1 MALVL
6 HIEGM
11 DDKIALD
18 QEFEDKMNAL
28 LEELVQ
34 LFINHDH
41 DLKNF
46 AFLLTSAV
54 LRGLEEKFPTNE
66 FAIHPILSAIV
77 FHIDDNISDDPKN
90 DFLKIGELNMNKDTL
105 Q

>member
-1 MALVL
+1 MN
-6 HIEGM
+6 E
-11 DDKIALD
+11 KISFN
-18 QEFEDKMNAL
+18 QEFEDKINAL

-77 FHIDDNISDDPKN
+77 FHIDDNISGDTKDGL
-90 DFLKIGELNMNKDTL
+90 LKICELSKNKDTI

>member
-1 MALVL
+1 
-6 HIEGM
+6 M
-11 DDKIALD
+11 DDKISLN
-18 QEFEDKMNAL
+18 QEFEDKMNDL

-34 LFINHDH
+34 LFVNHDH

-54 LRGLEEKFPTNE
+54 LRGLEEIFPTNE

-77 FHIDDNISDDPKN
+77 FHINDNISDDTE
-90 DFLKIGELNMNKDTL
+90 DGFLKICELSKNKDTI

>member
-1 MALVL
+1 
-6 HIEGM
+6 M
-11 DDKIALD
+11 DDKISLD
-18 QEFEDKMNAL
+18 QEFEDKMNDL

-34 LFINHDH
+34 LFVNHDH

-66 FAIHPILSAIV
+66 FAIRPHLLLVWPSGSQQFWYFQKCTLTASKSS
-77 FHIDDNISDDPKN
+77 ISPPVN
-90 DFLKIGELNMNKDTL
+90 SVASPS
-105 Q
+105 

>member
-1 MALVL
+1 MN
-6 HIEGM
+6 E
-11 DDKIALD
+11 KISFNL
-18 QEFEDKMNAL
+18 EFEDKINAL

-77 FHIDDNISDDPKN
+77 FHINDNISDDTE
-90 DFLKIGELNMNKDTL
+90 DGFLKICELSKNKDTI